1 MGRNDP
7 TVEEILRMIARQDE
21 RALRDEQRL
30 LSLFADYSKGKMA
43 AQQRQL
49 AIFCQCD
56 GHITIQKLRGASGT
70 DQQRGYH
77 RLIRE
82 MVDGYGL
89 RREVALDISGAYWRI
104 ALGTEPPETSSPSSC
119 APSTSPPSRRSRPC
133 ACSLSCSRKRG
144 ADVEH
149 PNTAWTDPMPRGARI
164 AGWVYFPIH
173 AVVLPLTLG
182 MLLLAVLSEQP
193 SDVTCN
199 VLYYLCGLVFTLIAM
214 WRFLRRSFD
223 TMVGSIL
230 RCLGMMFAAYG
241 IDVLLSL
248 VLQLGTSLIGE
259 LPVPNNDAVTGLAR
273 TDYKRMIAVAAR
285 MAPLVEECLFRGVV
299 FGTIR
304 PKSRS
309 WAYAASI
316 ALFSLYHV
324 WQYVL
329 VYQDPKLLLS
339 ALAYVPVS
347 AALTFC
353 YEQTRSIWPPVFF
366 HMCINAL
373 SLTVLTG

>member
-1 MGRNDP
+1 
-7 TVEEILRMIARQDE
+7 
-21 RALRDEQRL
+21 
-30 LSLFADYSKGKMA
+30 
-43 AQQRQL
+43 
-49 AIFCQCD
+49 
-56 GHITIQKLRGASGT
+56 
-70 DQQRGYH
+70 
-77 RLIRE
+77 
-82 MVDGYGL
+82 
-89 RREVALDISGAYWRI
+89 
-104 ALGTEPPETSSPSSC
+104 
-119 APSTSPPSRRSRPC
+119 
-133 ACSLSCSRKRG
+133 
-144 ADVEH
+144 
-149 PNTAWTDPMPRGARI
+149 MPRGARI

-173 AVVLPLTLG
+173 AVVLPLTIG
-182 MLLLAVLSEQP
+182 ALLMAVLGKLP

-223 TMVGSIL
+223 
-230 RCLGMMFAAYG
+230 G

-273 TDYKRMIAVAAR
+273 TDYKRMIAVAVL

-304 PKSRS
+304 PKSRF

-329 VYQDPKLLLS
+329 VYQDPKLL
-339 ALAYVPVS
+339 LAYVPVS

>member
-1 MGRNDP
+1 M
-7 TVEEILRMIARQDE
+7 
-21 RALRDEQRL
+21 
-30 LSLFADYSKGKMA
+30 
-43 AQQRQL
+43 
-49 AIFCQCD
+49 
-56 GHITIQKLRGASGT
+56 
-70 DQQRGYH
+70 
-77 RLIRE
+77 
-82 MVDGYGL
+82 
-89 RREVALDISGAYWRI
+89 
-104 ALGTEPPETSSPSSC
+104 
-119 APSTSPPSRRSRPC
+119 
-133 ACSLSCSRKRG
+133 
-144 ADVEH
+144 EH

-164 AGWVYFPIH
+164 AGWAYFPIH

-182 MLLLAVLSEQP
+182 MLLLAVLGELP
-193 SDVTCN
+193 SDITCN
-199 VLYYLCGLVFTLIAM
+199 VVYYLCGLVFTLIAM

-273 TDYKRMIAVAAR
+273 TDYKRMIAVAVL
-285 MAPLVEECLFRGVV
+285 MAPLVEECLFRGAV

-304 PKSRS
+304 PKSRF

>member
-1 MGRNDP
+1 
-7 TVEEILRMIARQDE
+7 
-21 RALRDEQRL
+21 
-30 LSLFADYSKGKMA
+30 
-43 AQQRQL
+43 
-49 AIFCQCD
+49 
-56 GHITIQKLRGASGT
+56 
-70 DQQRGYH
+70 
-77 RLIRE
+77 
-82 MVDGYGL
+82 
-89 RREVALDISGAYWRI
+89 
-104 ALGTEPPETSSPSSC
+104 
-119 APSTSPPSRRSRPC
+119 
-133 ACSLSCSRKRG
+133 
-144 ADVEH
+144 
-149 PNTAWTDPMPRGARI
+149 MPRGARI

-182 MLLLAVLSEQP
+182 MLLLAVLGELP

-273 TDYKRMIAVAAR
+273 TDYKRMIAVAVL

-304 PKSRS
+304 PKSRF

-353 YEQTRSIWPPVFF
+353 YEQTRSIWSPVFF

-373 SLTVLTG
+373 SLTVLAG

>member
-1 MGRNDP
+1 
-7 TVEEILRMIARQDE
+7 
-21 RALRDEQRL
+21 
-30 LSLFADYSKGKMA
+30 
-43 AQQRQL
+43 
-49 AIFCQCD
+49 
-56 GHITIQKLRGASGT
+56 
-70 DQQRGYH
+70 
-77 RLIRE
+77 
-82 MVDGYGL
+82 
-89 RREVALDISGAYWRI
+89 
-104 ALGTEPPETSSPSSC
+104 
-119 APSTSPPSRRSRPC
+119 
-133 ACSLSCSRKRG
+133 
-144 ADVEH
+144 
-149 PNTAWTDPMPRGARI
+149 MPRGARI

-173 AVVLPLTLG
+173 VAVLPLTIG
-182 MLLLAVLSEQP
+182 MLLMAVLGKLP

-259 LPVPNNDAVTGLAR
+259 LPVPNNDAVTGLAKV
-273 TDYKRMIAVAAR
+273 DYKRMIAVAVL

-304 PKSRS
+304 PKSRF

-366 HMCINAL
+366 HSAEFARAVKVSILKSIFIKKEFTIPDIAQATNFSVTTVAKHVAELQEKNLLELVDRVKTNKRGRRPAL
-373 SLTVLTG
+373 YRVLV

>member
-1 MGRNDP
+1 
-7 TVEEILRMIARQDE
+7 
-21 RALRDEQRL
+21 
-30 LSLFADYSKGKMA
+30 
-43 AQQRQL
+43 
-49 AIFCQCD
+49 
-56 GHITIQKLRGASGT
+56 
-70 DQQRGYH
+70 
-77 RLIRE
+77 
-82 MVDGYGL
+82 
-89 RREVALDISGAYWRI
+89 
-104 ALGTEPPETSSPSSC
+104 
-119 APSTSPPSRRSRPC
+119 
-133 ACSLSCSRKRG
+133 
-144 ADVEH
+144 
-149 PNTAWTDPMPRGARI
+149 MPRGARI

-173 AVVLPLTLG
+173 AVVLPLTIG
-182 MLLLAVLSEQP
+182 ALLMAVLGKLP

-230 RCLGMMFAAYG
+230 RCIGMMFAAYG

-273 TDYKRMIAVAAR
+273 TDYKRMIAVAVL

-304 PKSRS
+304 PRSRF

-324 WQYVL
+324 WQYVAL
-329 VYQDPKLLLS
+329 TGDFSLLIYCL
-339 ALAYVPVS
+339 LYVPVS
-347 AALTFC
+347 VGLAWA
-353 YEQTRSIWPPVFF
+353 YDRSGSIWSPMVM
-366 HMCINAL
+366 HAIINAVSL
-373 SLTVLTG
+373 SVLQSGALGV

>member
-1 MGRNDP
+1 
-7 TVEEILRMIARQDE
+7 
-21 RALRDEQRL
+21 
-30 LSLFADYSKGKMA
+30 
-43 AQQRQL
+43 
-49 AIFCQCD
+49 
-56 GHITIQKLRGASGT
+56 
-70 DQQRGYH
+70 
-77 RLIRE
+77 
-82 MVDGYGL
+82 
-89 RREVALDISGAYWRI
+89 
-104 ALGTEPPETSSPSSC
+104 
-119 APSTSPPSRRSRPC
+119 
-133 ACSLSCSRKRG
+133 
-144 ADVEH
+144 
-149 PNTAWTDPMPRGARI
+149 MPRGARI

-182 MLLLAVLSEQP
+182 ALLMAVLGKLP

-199 VLYYLCGLVFTLIAM
+199 VVYYLCGLVFTLIAM

-230 RCLGMMFAAYG
+230 RCLGMMFAAY
-241 IDVLLSL
+241 
-248 VLQLGTSLIGE
+248 LIGE

-273 TDYKRMIAVAAR
+273 TDYKRMIAVAVL

-304 PKSRS
+304 PKSRF

-353 YEQTRSIWPPVFF
+353 YEQTRSIWSPVFF

>member
-1 MGRNDP
+1 
-7 TVEEILRMIARQDE
+7 
-21 RALRDEQRL
+21 
-30 LSLFADYSKGKMA
+30 
-43 AQQRQL
+43 
-49 AIFCQCD
+49 
-56 GHITIQKLRGASGT
+56 
-70 DQQRGYH
+70 
-77 RLIRE
+77 
-82 MVDGYGL
+82 
-89 RREVALDISGAYWRI
+89 
-104 ALGTEPPETSSPSSC
+104 
-119 APSTSPPSRRSRPC
+119 
-133 ACSLSCSRKRG
+133 
-144 ADVEH
+144 
-149 PNTAWTDPMPRGARI
+149 MPRGARI

-182 MLLLAVLSEQP
+182 ALLMAVLGKLP

-199 VLYYLCGLVFTLIAM
+199 VVYYLCGLVFTLIAM

-273 TDYKRMIAVAAR
+273 TDYKRMIAVAVL

-304 PKSRS
+304 PRSRF

-316 ALFSLYHV
+316 TLFSLYHV
-324 WQYVL
+324 WQYVAL
-329 VYQDPKLLLS
+329 TGDFSLLIYCL
-339 ALAYVPVS
+339 LYVPVS
-347 AALTFC
+347 VGLAWA
-353 YEQTRSIWPPVFF
+353 YDRSGSIWSPMVM
-366 HMCINAL
+366 HAIINAVSL
-373 SLTVLTG
+373 SVLQSGALGV

>member
-1 MGRNDP
+1 
-7 TVEEILRMIARQDE
+7 
-21 RALRDEQRL
+21 
-30 LSLFADYSKGKMA
+30 
-43 AQQRQL
+43 
-49 AIFCQCD
+49 
-56 GHITIQKLRGASGT
+56 
-70 DQQRGYH
+70 
-77 RLIRE
+77 
-82 MVDGYGL
+82 
-89 RREVALDISGAYWRI
+89 
-104 ALGTEPPETSSPSSC
+104 
-119 APSTSPPSRRSRPC
+119 
-133 ACSLSCSRKRG
+133 
-144 ADVEH
+144 
-149 PNTAWTDPMPRGARI
+149 MPRGARI

-173 AVVLPLTLG
+173 AVVLPLTIG
-182 MLLLAVLSEQP
+182 ALLMAVLGKLP

-230 RCLGMMFAAYG
+230 RCIGMMFAAYG

-259 LPVPNNDAVTGLAR
+259 LPVPNNDAVTDLAR
-273 TDYKRMIAVAAR
+273 TDCKRMIAVAVL

-304 PKSRS
+304 PKSRF

-329 VYQDPKLLLS
+329 VYQEPKLLLS

-373 SLTVLTG
+373 SLTVLAG

>member
-1 MGRNDP
+1 
-7 TVEEILRMIARQDE
+7 
-21 RALRDEQRL
+21 
-30 LSLFADYSKGKMA
+30 
-43 AQQRQL
+43 
-49 AIFCQCD
+49 
-56 GHITIQKLRGASGT
+56 
-70 DQQRGYH
+70 
-77 RLIRE
+77 
-82 MVDGYGL
+82 
-89 RREVALDISGAYWRI
+89 
-104 ALGTEPPETSSPSSC
+104 
-119 APSTSPPSRRSRPC
+119 
-133 ACSLSCSRKRG
+133 
-144 ADVEH
+144 
-149 PNTAWTDPMPRGARI
+149 MPRGARI

-173 AVVLPLTLG
+173 AVVLPLTIG
-182 MLLLAVLSEQP
+182 ALLMAVLGKLP

-241 IDVLLSL
+241 IDVLL
-248 VLQLGTSLIGE
+248 
-259 LPVPNNDAVTGLAR
+259 VPNNDAVTGLAR
-273 TDYKRMIAVAAR
+273 TDYKRMIAVAVL

-304 PKSRS
+304 PKSRF

-316 ALFSLYHV
+316 VLFSLYHV

-329 VYQDPKLLLS
+329 VYQEPKLLLS

>member
-1 MGRNDP
+1 
-7 TVEEILRMIARQDE
+7 
-21 RALRDEQRL
+21 
-30 LSLFADYSKGKMA
+30 
-43 AQQRQL
+43 
-49 AIFCQCD
+49 
-56 GHITIQKLRGASGT
+56 
-70 DQQRGYH
+70 
-77 RLIRE
+77 
-82 MVDGYGL
+82 
-89 RREVALDISGAYWRI
+89 
-104 ALGTEPPETSSPSSC
+104 
-119 APSTSPPSRRSRPC
+119 
-133 ACSLSCSRKRG
+133 
-144 ADVEH
+144 
-149 PNTAWTDPMPRGARI
+149 MPRGARV

-173 AVVLPLTLG
+173 AVVLPLTIG
-182 MLLLAVLSEQP
+182 ALLMAVLGKLP

-230 RCLGMMFAAYG
+230 RCIGMMFAAYG

-273 TDYKRMIAVAAR
+273 TDYKRMIAVAVL

-304 PKSRS
+304 PRSRF

-329 VYQDPKLLLS
+329 VYQEPKLLLS

-347 AALTFC
+347 AALT
-353 YEQTRSIWPPVFF
+353 RSGRRCFSTCASMRSRSRCSPGEGRKKPL
-366 HMCINAL
+366 L
-373 SLTVLTG
+373 SGIGKQRLFYAFYSFTFSLFYLHIYYLYL

>member
-1 MGRNDP
+1 
-7 TVEEILRMIARQDE
+7 
-21 RALRDEQRL
+21 
-30 LSLFADYSKGKMA
+30 
-43 AQQRQL
+43 
-49 AIFCQCD
+49 
-56 GHITIQKLRGASGT
+56 
-70 DQQRGYH
+70 
-77 RLIRE
+77 
-82 MVDGYGL
+82 
-89 RREVALDISGAYWRI
+89 
-104 ALGTEPPETSSPSSC
+104 
-119 APSTSPPSRRSRPC
+119 
-133 ACSLSCSRKRG
+133 
-144 ADVEH
+144 
-149 PNTAWTDPMPRGARI
+149 MPRGAHI

-173 AVVLPLTLG
+173 AVVLPLTIG
-182 MLLLAVLSEQP
+182 ALLMAVLGKLP

-230 RCLGMMFAAYG
+230 RCIGMMFAAYG

-259 LPVPNNDAVTGLAR
+259 LPVPNNDTVTGLAKV
-273 TDYKRMIAVAAR
+273 DYKRMIAVAVL

-304 PKSRS
+304 PRSRF

-324 WQYVL
+324 WQYVI
-329 VYQDPKLLLS
+329 VYNDPKLLLS

-353 YEQTRSIWPPVFF
+353 YEQTRSIWPPVFST
-366 HMCINAL
+366 CL
-373 SLTVLTG
+373 STRSRSRCSPGEGRKKAAAFRGGKQRFFSTFYSFTFSYTQN

>member
-1 MGRNDP
+1 
-7 TVEEILRMIARQDE
+7 
-21 RALRDEQRL
+21 
-30 LSLFADYSKGKMA
+30 
-43 AQQRQL
+43 
-49 AIFCQCD
+49 
-56 GHITIQKLRGASGT
+56 
-70 DQQRGYH
+70 
-77 RLIRE
+77 
-82 MVDGYGL
+82 
-89 RREVALDISGAYWRI
+89 
-104 ALGTEPPETSSPSSC
+104 
-119 APSTSPPSRRSRPC
+119 
-133 ACSLSCSRKRG
+133 
-144 ADVEH
+144 
-149 PNTAWTDPMPRGARI
+149 MPRGARI

-182 MLLLAVLSEQP
+182 MLLLAVLGELP

-241 IDVLLSL
+241 I
-248 VLQLGTSLIGE
+248 
-259 LPVPNNDAVTGLAR
+259 AR
-273 TDYKRMIAVAAR
+273 TDYKRMIAVAVL

-304 PKSRS
+304 PKSRF

-373 SLTVLTG
+373 SLAVLAG